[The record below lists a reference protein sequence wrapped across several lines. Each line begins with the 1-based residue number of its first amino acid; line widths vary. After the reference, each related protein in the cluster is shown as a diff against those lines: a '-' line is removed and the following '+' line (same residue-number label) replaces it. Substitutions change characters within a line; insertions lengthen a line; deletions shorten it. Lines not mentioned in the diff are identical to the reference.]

1 MTILEAITQ
10 ADLIR
15 PNQLDPA
22 VKLRWLSTL
31 DGQIWTE
38 LLRGTPEAPE
48 RFRGYDGDTE
58 LQGTR
63 LLVPYPYDEL
73 YPLYLLM
80 RIDLEHGE
88 TARGNNDAAIKG
100 GTIVSGK
107 NVSVSADSAGISHS
121 SETSGFSSSSR
132 WEADVAGDSTSSGCS
147 S

>member
-48 RFRGYDGDTE
+48 GFRGYDGDTE
-58 LQGTR
+58 LQSTR

-88 TARGNNDAAIKG
+88 TARGNNDAASFNRLWQSFAAWFCR
-100 GTIVSGK
+100 T
-107 NVSVSADSAGISHS
+107 HS
-121 SETSGFSSSSR
+121 PG
-132 WEADVAGDSTSSGCS
+132 EAVRLKF
-147 S
+147 